1 MTVLLA
7 GVLVLAAVLL
17 FRPPGGSV
25 GRIRRAV
32 GSAGPGGAGPMG
44 VWRGAV
50 NANGAGGGR
59 SSVGA
64 VGQGQGRGR
73 TQARGTSQGR
83 WWLVGRRSARKR
95 ESLSLTL
102 VVQQLAALLKGGRT
116 PARLWDE
123 LWLVHGGRLQ
133 PVSATVKAG
142 ARRSLDLTGAA
153 DLSRGPA
160 AGHNDN
166 GPSLSAGSLV
176 MLGAVRAAAFRG
188 APVSEAIK
196 KSAEAVFPHTHSR
209 EARIWC
215 ELAACFDIAEAS
227 GCPLADVLARFAAQL
242 EVEDDAEAARQTALA
257 GPKATVSLLTW
268 LPLMGLGLGIALGV
282 DPLAILIGTPL
293 GLAALAAGV
302 VLTIAGRVWSA
313 HLVHAA
319 AGAGIP

>member
-17 FRPPGGSV
+17 FRPPGGSA
-25 GRIRRAV
+25 GRVRRAV
-32 GSAGPGGAGPMG
+32 GSAGAGGTGPVG

-64 VGQGQGRGR
+64 LGQGRDR
-73 TQARGTSQGR
+73 AEARGTSQGR
-83 WWLVGRRSARKR
+83 WWLAGRRSARKQ
-95 ESLSLTL
+95 ECLSLTL

-123 LWLVHGGRLQ
+123 LWLVHGGRLE
-133 PVSATVKAG
+133 PVSAAVKAG
-142 ARRSLDLTGAA
+142 ARMSLDLTGAA

-160 AGHNDN
+160 AGRS

-196 KSAEAVFPHTHSR
+196 KSAQAVFSRTHSR

-268 LPLMGLGLGIALGV
+268 LPLMGLGLGMALGV
-282 DPLAILIGTPL
+282 DPLAILIGTPP

-302 VLTIAGRVWSA
+302 VLTIAGRFWSA

-319 AGAGIP
+319 AGAGTP